1 MIRKFTIFIYFFIAS
16 YLVFSKGSAG
26 DKAIYETRYIVEM
39 PTAGVIP
46 KGTFS
51 FVGEIFNNGGILGDF
66 SVSPFENF
74 NIGLSFSGIGI
85 IGDETPKFQNLPGI
99 SVKFR
104 IFNETTYFPAILIG
118 VNTQGR
124 GEWLSDLKRFE
135 THSPGV
141 FISSSK
147 SFSWKLG
154 YLAIHLGIGYSFEDV
169 KIPNLWLGIEQSLGS
184 IFSLDIEYNANL
196 DEETGIVMKRKGLL
210 NVSLRSSILKGL
222 TLELKIKDLL
232 ENSKLRKGFLRII
245 SLELIQSF

>member
-1 MIRKFTIFIYFFIAS
+1 MIRKFTIFIFFLSTS

-26 DKAIYETRYIVEM
+26 ERAIYETRYIVEM

-46 KGTFS
+46 KGSFS
-51 FVGEIFNNGGILGDF
+51 FVGEVFNNGGLLGDF

-74 NIGLSFSGIGI
+74 NMGLSFSGIKL
-85 IGDETPKFQNLPGI
+85 IGDDSPKFQNLPGI
-99 SVKFR
+99 SIRFR
-104 IFNETTYFPAILIG
+104 IINETTYLPAILIG

-147 SFSWKLG
+147 SFNWKLG
-154 YLAIHLGIGYSFEDV
+154 YIAFHFGIGYSFEDV
-169 KIPNLWLGIEQSLGS
+169 KLPNFWLGIEQSLGS

-196 DEETGIVMKRKGLL
+196 DEDTGIVMNSKGKL
-210 NVSLRSSILKGL
+210 NASLRSSILKGL
-222 TLELKIKDLL
+222 TLELQIKDLL
-232 ENSKLRKGFLRII
+232 ENSKLRKGFLRVI
-245 SLELIQSF
+245 SIEFIQSF